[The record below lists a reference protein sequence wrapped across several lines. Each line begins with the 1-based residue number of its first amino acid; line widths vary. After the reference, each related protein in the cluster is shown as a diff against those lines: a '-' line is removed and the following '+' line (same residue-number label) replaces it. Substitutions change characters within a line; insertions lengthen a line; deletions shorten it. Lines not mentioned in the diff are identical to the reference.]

1 MFRNNWNNF
10 DLQRIISNDKLLN
23 INAIKSCIEADEA
36 NLLLEIIQNNLKARI
51 YCLICCFTYIPSI
64 KCIERLIAEGTP
76 LNISFEENPF
86 QSTPLEYLHTY
97 FKNSSNYQPLGFRT
111 SSGQMVWEGIWCKVL
126 RCGKYN
132 ILLTV

>member
-97 FKNSSNYQPLGFRT
+97 FKNSSNYQLKALNSILNSIELGK
-111 SSGQMVWEGIWCKVL
+111 S
-126 RCGKYN
+126 KYIN
-132 ILLTV
+132 KTLYTKK